1 MKKIA
6 SLIGAG
12 ALLLGMAVPA
22 FASVVVINGGAAL
35 QGTFAG
41 AGASTGGNSYT
52 AGLNGGSIT
61 QSGDTTT
68 GNAGALAE
76 SSAVANQFDT
86 GVWSWGWWDCECD
99 VMVVNGGLAGQ
110 ETVAEAGA
118 GSGDNSYLAGMN
130 SGNITQSGDTTT
142 GNAGAAASAISWA
155 NIFTTSVNTWP
166 FPLP

>member
-1 MKKIA
+1 MKKLA
-6 SLIGAG
+6 SLLGAG

-52 AGLNGGSIT
+52 AGLNGGGIT

-68 GNAGALAE
+68 GDADADTE
-76 SSAVANQFDT
+76 SAAVANQFDT
-86 GVWSWGWWDCECD
+86 HVWSWGWWDCECD
-99 VMVVNGGLAGQ
+99 VVVVNGGLAGQ
-110 ETVAEAGA
+110 ETIAEAGTDT
-118 GSGDNSYLAGMN
+118 GDNHYLAGMN
-130 SGNITQSGDTTT
+130 GGSITQSGDTTT
-142 GNAGAAASAISWA
+142 GDAGASAVAQSWA
-155 NIFTTSVNTWP
+155 NIYTTSVNTWP